1 MARLE
6 VQIDGNANGLTSSLN
21 KANAGLNRFSN
32 EAAKVTAQTNKFS
45 GSVGQANG
53 VAIEFN
59 RIIQDAP
66 YGMMGI
72 GNNIT
77 QLTQSFSTLK
87 QQTGSTG
94 AALKQTFTSILSSGN
109 LLSLGISAI
118 VTGWTLWERHAQK
131 ANKAT
136 KDLEDG
142 TKSYIET
149 LEGLKRA
156 SGEGQ
161 VNAQKDL
168 TNLKLMYEAT
178 QNLTIPMKDRK
189 RVADELIKQ
198 YPKQFEGLTTEAVL
212 AGKAS
217 QAYDKLTASITA
229 TAMAAAYANKMTEN
243 AQKQLN
249 NYLQIID
256 KQNQA
261 NKLSLAI
268 EREKASI
275 STSAAG
281 SAGVGASSAAQYRT
295 IAAIEE
301 KRTVILNDINK
312 LGKENS
318 DITNEN
324 NLLQKNYN
332 DQIVKG
338 ADAGGK
344 LSTQLDKV
352 GKTTKEGKDIMQ
364 DLVGSVMSEY
374 DRKIFD
380 INNKYDEIF
389 KKIKLIGNASKQAD
403 AFGLAT
409 QAKQFETLQAQVNRY
424 IETVKGISPSGLRT
438 LTNSNINSSSLPGL
452 SDATDRINKPTK
464 SVLSKD
470 DKDLEKRLGRVVERG
485 FRSGLDNILS
495 SMDDLGNNF
504 KEVFSNA
511 FSTISG
517 SFSKVFQDMIVT
529 QLGDGFAKKINSD
542 DFELWKGLG
551 SKLSKAFVAGAS
563 MAGGLI
569 SNLTNKTSYVGQ
581 GIGAGLSGAASGA
594 AAGAAIGGQTG
605 SIWGAVAGGLI
616 GAISGIFGAS
626 SARKQEKIQQEQL
639 LEQKKQTALMERQN
653 PLAWAS
659 NISGMMTVNGIVNG
673 VERNAKGQL
682 VAKVSGQDLMFI
694 LNRTGGERW

>member
-1 MARLE
+1 MRL
-6 VQIDGNANGLTSSLN
+6 QGLPNG
-21 KANAGLNRFSN
+21 A
-32 EAAKVTAQTNKFS
+32 
-45 GSVGQANG
+45 
-53 VAIEFN
+53 AIEVG
-59 RIIQDAP
+59 RVIQDLP
-66 YGMMGI
+66 YAANNFGSI

-77 QLTQSFSTLK
+77 RITEQFGMLR
-87 QQTGSTG
+87 QQTGSVS
-94 AALKQTFTSILSSGN
+94 ASFKALGTSLISSGN
-109 LLSLGISAI
+109 LISLAFSAAI
-118 VTGWTLWERHAQK
+118 TGWTLWQQHSAKAQ
-131 ANKAT
+131 KAT

-318 DITNEN
+318 DN
-324 NLLQKNYN
+324 NQ
-332 DQIVKG
+332 
-338 ADAGGK
+338 
-344 LSTQLDKV
+344 
-352 GKTTKEGKDIMQ
+352 
-364 DLVGSVMSEY
+364 
-374 DRKIFD
+374 RKQP
-380 INNKYDEIF
+380 
-389 KKIKLIGNASKQAD
+389 ASK
-403 AFGLAT
+403 
-409 QAKQFETLQAQVNRY
+409 
-424 IETVKGISPSGLRT
+424 
-438 LTNSNINSSSLPGL
+438 
-452 SDATDRINKPTK
+452 
-464 SVLSKD
+464 
-470 DKDLEKRLGRVVERG
+470 
-485 FRSGLDNILS
+485 
-495 SMDDLGNNF
+495 
-504 KEVFSNA
+504 
-511 FSTISG
+511 
-517 SFSKVFQDMIVT
+517 
-529 QLGDGFAKKINSD
+529 
-542 DFELWKGLG
+542 EL
-551 SKLSKAFVAGAS
+551 
-563 MAGGLI
+563 
-569 SNLTNKTSYVGQ
+569 
-581 GIGAGLSGAASGA
+581 
-594 AAGAAIGGQTG
+594 
-605 SIWGAVAGGLI
+605 
-616 GAISGIFGAS
+616 
-626 SARKQEKIQQEQL
+626 
-639 LEQKKQTALMERQN
+639 
-653 PLAWAS
+653 
-659 NISGMMTVNGIVNG
+659 
-673 VERNAKGQL
+673 
-682 VAKVSGQDLMFI
+682 
-694 LNRTGGERW
+694 

>member
-1 MARLE
+1 MARLQVE
-6 VQIDGNANGLTSSLN
+6 IDGNANGFVSSIN
-21 KANAGLNRFSN
+21 QANAGLNKFSN
-32 EAAKVTAQTNKFS
+32 EAGKVSAQTKKFT
-45 GSVGQANG
+45 GSVGQASG

-66 YGMMGI
+66 FGMMGI

-344 LSTQLDKV
+344 LSTNIEKIK
-352 GKTTKEGKDIMQ
+352 GTTKDISSLTNTVIKDG
-364 DLVGSVMSEY
+364 LNYY
-374 DRKIFD
+374 DAKLFD
-380 INNKYDEIF
+380 INKKYDEIF
-389 KKIKLIGNASKQAD
+389 SKISDPNILS
-403 AFGLAT
+403 
-409 QAKQFETLQAQVNRY
+409 QAKINKVVETLRV
-424 IETVKGISPSGLRT
+424 ETERVADSISYLVKEYNKFLDSARKGIKVKPIT
-438 LTNSNINSSSLPGL
+438 MLPGIPQ
-452 SDATDRINKPTK
+452 SEIDRINKPTK
-464 SVLSKD
+464 SGLSKD
-470 DKDLEKRLGRVVERG
+470 EERQQKRLERVVVRG
-485 FRSGLDNILS
+485 FTQGIDSITNNIYDLGSTFNEVFTNSFKLASKSITDMFQDVVVNQLGRKFSDFLKADDFQIGKLS
-495 SMDDLGNNF
+495 SD
-504 KEVFSNA
+504 V
-511 FSTISG
+511 
-517 SFSKVFQDMIVT
+517 SKSI
-529 QLGDGFAKKINSD
+529 
-542 DFELWKGLG
+542 
-551 SKLSKAFVAGAS
+551 VAGAGI
-563 MAGGLI
+563 AGGII
-569 SNLTNKTSYVGQ
+569 SSMSSRSSTVGQ
-581 GIGAGLSGAASGA
+581 GLGGAVSGA
-594 AAGAAIGGQTG
+594 AAGSAFG
-605 SIWGAVAGGLI
+605 IWGAVAGGLI

-653 PLAWAS
+653 ALAWAS
-659 NISGMMTVNGIVNG
+659 NIIGQMTTNGIVNNID
-673 VERNAKGQL
+673 RNATGEL
-682 VAKVSGQDLMFI
+682 VAKVSGQDLLFV
-694 LNRTGGERW
+694 LNRAGGKR

>member
-1 MARLE
+1 MVR
-6 VQIDGNANGLTSSLN
+6 
-21 KANAGLNRFSN
+21 K
-32 EAAKVTAQTNKFS
+32 
-45 GSVGQANG
+45 
-53 VAIEFN
+53 
-59 RIIQDAP
+59 
-66 YGMMGI
+66 
-72 GNNIT
+72 
-77 QLTQSFSTLK
+77 
-87 QQTGSTG
+87 
-94 AALKQTFTSILSSGN
+94 IL
-109 LLSLGISAI
+109 I
-118 VTGWTLWERHAQK
+118 
-131 ANKAT
+131 
-136 KDLEDG
+136 
-142 TKSYIET
+142 
-149 LEGLKRA
+149 
-156 SGEGQ
+156 
-161 VNAQKDL
+161 
-168 TNLKLMYEAT
+168 
-178 QNLTIPMKDRK
+178 
-189 RVADELIKQ
+189 
-198 YPKQFEGLTTEAVL
+198 
-212 AGKAS
+212 
-217 QAYDKLTASITA
+217 
-229 TAMAAAYANKMTEN
+229 
-243 AQKQLN
+243 
-249 NYLQIID
+249 
-256 KQNQA
+256 
-261 NKLSLAI
+261 
-268 EREKASI
+268 
-275 STSAAG
+275 
-281 SAGVGASSAAQYRT
+281 
-295 IAAIEE
+295 
-301 KRTVILNDINK
+301 
-312 LGKENS
+312 
-318 DITNEN
+318 ITNEN

-352 GKTTKEGKDIMQ
+352 GKTTKEAKDIMQ

-374 DRKIFD
+374 DRKIFE

-389 KKIKLIGNASKQAD
+389 KKIKLIGNSSKQAD

-424 IETVKGISPSGLRT
+424 IETVKGISPTGLRT
-438 LTNSNINSSSLPGL
+438 LTNNNISSSTLPGL

-517 SFSKVFQDMIVT
+517 SFSKVFQDMMVT
-529 QLGDGFAKKINSD
+529 QLGDSFAKKINSD

-594 AAGAAIGGQTG
+594 AAGAAIGGKTG

-653 PLAWAS
+653 ALAWAS

-673 VERNAKGQL
+673 VDRNAKGQL

>member
-1 MARLE
+1 MARLQVE
-6 VQIDGNANGLTSSLN
+6 IDGNANGFVSSIN
-21 KANAGLNRFSN
+21 QANAGLNKFSN
-32 EAAKVTAQTNKFS
+32 EAGKVSAQTKKFT
-45 GSVGQANG
+45 GSVGQASG

-66 YGMMGI
+66 FGMMGI

-332 DQIVKG
+332 DQIIKG

-344 LSTQLDKV
+344 LSTELGKA
-352 GKTTKEGKDIMQ
+352 GKTTKETSDIMQ
-364 DLVGSVMSEY
+364 NLVGSVMSEY

-424 IETVKGISPSGLRT
+424 IETVKGIKPTNIET
-438 LTNSNINSSSLPGL
+438 LTNNSVAPILPGFTK
-452 SDATDRINKPTK
+452 ANERFNKVKPIG
-464 SVLSKD
+464 LSKD
-470 DKDLEKRLGRVVERG
+470 EKDLEKRLGRVVERG

-495 SMDDLGNNF
+495 NIDDLGSNF
-504 KEVFSNA
+504 YEVFANS
-511 FSTISG
+511 FKLLSG
-517 SFSKVFQDMIVT
+517 SISKVFNDVVVT
-529 QLGDGFAKKINSD
+529 KLGNKFSSMLDSK
-542 DFELWKGLG
+542 DFQIG
-551 SKLSKAFVAGAS
+551 KLSSDVSKSIVAGAGI
-563 MAGGLI
+563 AGGLI
-569 SNLTNKTSYVGQ
+569 SSMSKNSSAVGQ
-581 GIGAGLSGAASGA
+581 GLGGAVSGA
-594 AAGAAIGGQTG
+594 AAGSAFGP
-605 SIWGAVAGGLI
+605 WGAVAGGLI
-616 GAISGIFGAS
+616 GALSGIFGAS
-626 SARKQEKIQQEQL
+626 SARKQEKIQQDQL

-653 PLAWAS
+653 ALAWAS
-659 NISGMMTVNGIVNG
+659 NIIGQMTSNGIVNNID
-673 VERNAKGQL
+673 RNATGEL
-682 VAKVSGQDLMFI
+682 VAKVSGQDLLFV
-694 LNRTGGERW
+694 LNRAGGKR

>member
-1 MARLE
+1 MARLQVE
-6 VQIDGNANGLTSSLN
+6 IDGNANGFVNSIGQ
-21 KANAGLNRFSN
+21 ANAGLNKFSN
-32 EAAKVTAQTNKFS
+32 ETAKVSAQTKKFS
-45 GSVGQANG
+45 GSVGQASG

-229 TAMAAAYANKMTEN
+229 TAMAAAYANKMTDN
-243 AQKQLN
+243 ATKQLN

-364 DLVGSVMSEY
+364 YLVGSVMSEY

-424 IETVKGISPSGLRT
+424 IETVKGISPTGLRT
-438 LTNSNINSSSLPGL
+438 LTNNNISSGALPGL
-452 SDATDRINKPTK
+452 TQANERFNKNIPAK
-464 SVLSKD
+464 FGDEISKEVGKAIIRGVGSGI
-470 DKDLEKRLGRVVERG
+470 KDITN
-485 FRSGLDNILS
+485 SI
-495 SMDDLGNNF
+495 DDLGSDF
-504 KEVFSNA
+504 YQVFSNV
-511 FSTISG
+511 FGKLSDSVSG
-517 SFSKVFQDMIVT
+517 I
-529 QLGDGFAKKINSD
+529 LGDALGRHLGEEITKKFESGADLGALGTKTGKAIVFGAQLAGKALVSIMNS
-542 DFELWKGLG
+542 K
-551 SKLSKAFVAGAS
+551 
-563 MAGGLI
+563 
-569 SNLTNKTSYVGQ
+569 SYVGQ
-581 GIGAGLSGAASGA
+581 GVAGGISGAASGI
-594 AAGAAIGGQTG
+594 AAGAAIGGKTG
-605 SIWGAVAGGLI
+605 GLWGALAGGLI

-626 SARKQEKIQQEQL
+626 SARKQEKIQQDQL

-653 PLAWAS
+653 ALAWAS
-659 NISGMMTVNGIVNG
+659 NIIGQMTSNGIVNNID
-673 VERNAKGQL
+673 RNATGEL
-682 VAKVSGQDLMFI
+682 VAKVSGQDLLFV
-694 LNRTGGERW
+694 LNRAGGKR

>member
-1 MARLE
+1 MARLQVE
-6 VQIDGNANGLTSSLN
+6 IDGNANGFVSSIN
-21 KANAGLNRFSN
+21 QANAGLNKFSN
-32 EAAKVTAQTNKFS
+32 EAGKVSAQTKKFT
-45 GSVGQANG
+45 GSVGQASG

-66 YGMMGI
+66 FGMMGI

-332 DQIVKG
+332 DQIIKG

-344 LSTQLDKV
+344 LSTNIEKIK
-352 GKTTKEGKDIMQ
+352 GTTKDISSLTNTVIKDG
-364 DLVGSVMSEY
+364 LNYY
-374 DRKIFD
+374 DAKLFD
-380 INNKYDEIF
+380 INKKYDEIF
-389 KKIKLIGNASKQAD
+389 SKISDPNILS
-403 AFGLAT
+403 
-409 QAKQFETLQAQVNRY
+409 QAKINKVVETLRV
-424 IETVKGISPSGLRT
+424 ETERVADSISYLVKEYNKFLDSARKGINVKPIT
-438 LTNSNINSSSLPGL
+438 MLPGIPQ
-452 SDATDRINKPTK
+452 SEIDRINKPTK
-464 SVLSKD
+464 SGLSKD
-470 DKDLEKRLGRVVERG
+470 EERQQKRLERVVVRG
-485 FRSGLDNILS
+485 FTQGIDSITNNIYDLGSTFNEVFTNSFKLASKSITDMFQDVVVNDLGKRFSEFLKADDFQIGKLS
-495 SMDDLGNNF
+495 SD
-504 KEVFSNA
+504 V
-511 FSTISG
+511 
-517 SFSKVFQDMIVT
+517 SKSI
-529 QLGDGFAKKINSD
+529 
-542 DFELWKGLG
+542 
-551 SKLSKAFVAGAS
+551 VAGAGI
-563 MAGGLI
+563 AGGLI
-569 SNLTNKTSYVGQ
+569 SSMSKNSSAVGQ
-581 GIGAGLSGAASGA
+581 GLGGAVSGA
-594 AAGAAIGGQTG
+594 AAGSAFGP
-605 SIWGAVAGGLI
+605 WGAVAGGLI
-616 GAISGIFGAS
+616 GALSGIFGAS
-626 SARKQEKIQQEQL
+626 SARKQEKIQQDQL

-653 PLAWAS
+653 ALAWAS
-659 NISGMMTVNGIVNG
+659 NIIGQMTSNGIVNNID
-673 VERNAKGQL
+673 RNATGEL
-682 VAKVSGQDLMFI
+682 VAKVSGQDLLFV
-694 LNRTGGERW
+694 LNRAGGKR